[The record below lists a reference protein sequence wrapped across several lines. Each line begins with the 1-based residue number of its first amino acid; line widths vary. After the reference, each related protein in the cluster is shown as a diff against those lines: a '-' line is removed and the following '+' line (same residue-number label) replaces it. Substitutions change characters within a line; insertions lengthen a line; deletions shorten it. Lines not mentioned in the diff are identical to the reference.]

1 MGELREA
8 SRLLTLACQGVERS
22 RSEHGRWLEK
32 VRLDRQAG
40 DSLPGASPP
49 MLGSRA
55 LLRKADPSRTILE
68 NANLLHRTVRIWWRP
83 VTPHLGGD
91 LNNTSHHCI
100 LDPKG
105 I

>member
-22 RSEHGRWLEK
+22 CSEHGRGLEK
-32 VRLDRQAG
+32 VRLDRQAK

-49 MLGSRA
+49 MLGSWA

-68 NANLLHRTVRIWWRP
+68 TLTYYTEQFKYGGGLLHPTLEGTSITPATV
-83 VTPHLGGD
+83 VF
-91 LNNTSHHCI
+91 
-100 LDPKG
+100 
-105 I
+105 

>member
-8 SRLLTLACQGVERS
+8 SRLLTPACQGVERS
-22 RSEHGRWLEK
+22 RSEHGRGLEK
-32 VRLDRQAG
+32 VRARTDRQG
-40 DSLPGASPP
+40 FTSQGASPP
-49 MLGSRA
+49 TGSWA

-68 NANLLHRTVRIWWRP
+68 TLTYYTERARDTVEACYTPRWR
-83 VTPHLGGD
+83 D
-91 LNNTSHHCI
+91 LNNTGHRRI